1 MYELRNLLVLE
12 YAKHVSNLTSYSC
25 KTTLKMRASYQIWLV
40 SRHGEAPLPARVLQL
55 LLLHPGE
62 VGDRH
67 RWGRHRATLWYAS
80 TLDGG

>member
-1 MYELRNLLVLE
+1 
-12 YAKHVSNLTSYSC
+12 
-25 KTTLKMRASYQIWLV
+25 MRASYQVWLV

-67 RWGRHRATLWYAS
+67 RRGSHHATMWYAS
-80 TLDGG
+80 TLDGV